1 MNKREQIMEQENI
14 AEKYS
19 KLPTEQVNP
28 RTANLDRVPLNE
40 VLLMLNREDEL
51 VPAAVKSAI
60 PQIEKAAL
68 EISKSYLAG
77 KKIYFIGAGTS
88 GRLGVLEA
96 AEIPPT
102 YGVDPGVFN
111 ALMAGGHEAVFLS
124 KEGAEDVFEDGEK
137 EISALA
143 QPGDTVIGIAAS
155 GITPYVKG
163 GLSAGLAK
171 GAKTV
176 LLTCNKNE
184 HSPEAQ
190 IIIAID
196 VGPEPVSGST
206 RMKSGTATKL
216 ALNMLSTSS
225 MVISGKVY
233 RNWMVDVKTTS
244 RKLEMRAERITATVG
259 QVSREKA
266 QELLKITGNDVNTAI
281 VMARLGI
288 SKTEAEEKIKAA
300 GGFLKKILG

>member
-1 MNKREQIMEQENI
+1 VNEDIKKESLS
-14 AEKYS
+14 EKYS
-19 KLPTEQVNP
+19 KLPTEQTNP
-28 RTANLDRVPLNE
+28 RTVNLDRVPLRE
-40 VLLMLNREDEL
+40 VLNMLNREDSL
-51 VPAAVKSAI
+51 VPTAVEKAI
-60 PQIEKAAL
+60 PQIEKAAM
-68 EISKSYLAG
+68 EISKSYLSG
-77 KKIYFIGAGTS
+77 RKIYFIGAGTS

-102 YGVDPGVFN
+102 YGVEPGIFT

-137 EISALA
+137 EIAALA
-143 QPGDTVIGIAAS
+143 GPGDTVIGIAAS

-171 GAKTV
+171 GATTV
-176 LLTCNKNE
+176 LLTCNPNE
-184 HSPEAQ
+184 KAKEAQ

-244 RKLEMRAERITATVG
+244 RKLEMRAIRITATVG
-259 QVSREKA
+259 QVSREEA
-266 QELLKITGNDVNTAI
+266 ARLLEQTGNNVKTAI
-281 VMARLGI
+281 VMARLKT
-288 SKTEAEEKIKAA
+288 SRTEAERKIIEA

>member
-1 MNKREQIMEQENI
+1 MEQENI

-28 RTANLDRVPLNE
+28 RTVNLDRVSLNE
-40 VLLMLNREDEL
+40 ALLMLNREDEL
-51 VPAAVKSAI
+51 VPAAVKKAI

-68 EISKSYLAG
+68 EISKSYLSG
-77 KKIYFIGAGTS
+77 NKIYFIGAGTS

-102 YGVDPGVFN
+102 YGVEPGTFT

-124 KEGAEDVFEDGEK
+124 KEGAEDIFEDGEK
-137 EISALA
+137 EVAALA
-143 QPGDTVIGIAAS
+143 KAGDTIIGIAAS

-163 GLSAGLAK
+163 GLAAGRGK

-176 LLTCNKNE
+176 LLTCNINE
-184 HSPEAQ
+184 HSPEAD

-266 QELLKITGNDVNTAI
+266 KELLKITSNDVKTAI
-281 VMARLGI
+281 VMARIGI
-288 SKTEAEEKIKAA
+288 DKSAAEERIKEA

>member
-1 MNKREQIMEQENI
+1 MEKESLS
-14 AEKYS
+14 EKYS
-19 KLPTEQVNP
+19 KLPTEQTNP
-28 RTANLDRVPLNE
+28 RTMDLDRVPLHE
-40 VLLMLNREDEL
+40 VLDMLNREDAL
-51 VPAAVKSAI
+51 VPAAVGKAI
-60 PQIEKAAL
+60 PQIKKAAE

-102 YGVDPGVFN
+102 YGVEPGIFT

-137 EISALA
+137 EISSLA
-143 QPGDTVIGIAAS
+143 QEGDTVIGIAAS

-163 GLSAGLAK
+163 GLSAGLKK
-171 GAKTV
+171 GATTV
-176 LLTCNKNE
+176 LLTCNPKE
-184 HSPEAQ
+184 KAKEAK

-259 QVSREKA
+259 QVSHEEAK
-266 QELLKITGNDVNTAI
+266 ELLKKTGNDVKTAI
-281 VMARLGI
+281 VMARLKI
-288 SKTEAEEKIKAA
+288 SKAEAEEKIAEA

>member
-1 MNKREQIMEQENI
+1 MSEDTKKESLS
-14 AEKYS
+14 EKYS
-19 KLPTEQVNP
+19 KLPTEQTNP
-28 RTANLDRVPLNE
+28 RTADLDRVPLHE
-40 VLLMLNREDEL
+40 VLNMLNREDAL
-51 VPAAVKSAI
+51 VPAAVEKAI
-60 PQIEKAAL
+60 PQIEKAAR
-68 EISKSYLAG
+68 EISKSYLSG

-102 YGVDPGVFN
+102 YGVDSGVFT
-111 ALMAGGHEAVFLS
+111 ALMAGGHDAVFLS
-124 KEGAEDVFEDGEK
+124 KEGAEDVFADGEK
-137 EISALA
+137 EIAALA
-143 QPGDTVIGIAAS
+143 AKGDTVIGIAAS

-163 GLSAGLAK
+163 GLSAGRAK
-171 GAKTV
+171 EATTV
-176 LLTCNKNE
+176 LITCNPNE
-184 HSPEAQ
+184 KSKEAQ

-216 ALNMLSTSS
+216 VLNMLSTSS

-244 RKLEMRAERITATVG
+244 KKLEMRAERITSTVG
-259 QVSREKA
+259 QVSREEA
-266 QELLKITGNDVNTAI
+266 CRLLEQTRNDVKTAI
-281 VMARLGI
+281 VMARLKV
-288 SKTEAEEKIKAA
+288 SLEEAEKKIKEA

>member
-1 MNKREQIMEQENI
+1 MEQENI

-19 KLPTEQVNP
+19 RLPTEQINP
-28 RTANLDRVPLNE
+28 RTVNLDRVPLNE
-40 VLLMLNREDEL
+40 VLNILNREDEL
-51 VPAAVKSAI
+51 VPAAVKAAI
-60 PQIEKAAL
+60 PQIEKASL
-68 EISKSYLAG
+68 EISKSYLDG

-124 KEGAEDVFEDGEK
+124 KEGAEDVFEDGER
-137 EISALA
+137 EISMLVR
-143 QPGDTVIGIAAS
+143 PGDTVIGIAAS

-225 MVISGKVY
+225 MIISGKVY

-244 RKLEMRAERITATVG
+244 RKLELRAERITATVG

-266 QELLKITGNDVNTAI
+266 QELLRITGNDVKTAI

-288 SKTEAEEKIKAA
+288 SKADAEEKIREA